1 MAGCENGYWRL
12 DFSNNQMITLPD
24 EIGEL
29 KKLEWLDVR
38 MDTGDWT

>member
-1 MAGCENGYWRL
+1 M
-12 DFSNNQMITLPD
+12 SNNQITTLPD

-38 MDTGDWT
+38 METGDWMGVITR